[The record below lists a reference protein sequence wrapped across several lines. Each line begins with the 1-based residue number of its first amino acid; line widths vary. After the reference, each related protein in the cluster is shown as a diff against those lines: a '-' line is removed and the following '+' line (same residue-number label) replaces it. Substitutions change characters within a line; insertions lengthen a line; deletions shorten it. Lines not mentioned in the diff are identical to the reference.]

1 MKISGHTSSLRVRFI
16 LAIGIALIS
25 WYDLYNPEC
34 KKEPVGGFKQKCQSI
49 AFLLTKTVTDSLLYK
64 DILKI
69 DSIVSDAIKDD
80 DILYIFVYDEKGNL
94 LNTLHAGLDLEDH
107 EIKKIVGSEGKG
119 LSETVTFAT
128 NEVLK
133 RLKFF
138 LTSQYFF
145 YYFIIMKNLLLI
157 IEFLIIATLFSC
169 GGGEEYKE
177 EGIPSQIS
185 SQDCLKCH
193 GSDIVDTHYDDTST
207 AQIEGYVHYPYAAQL
222 LYDSL
227 MGLGVTPSIPRPSRN
242 DRSAIIYQ

>member
-1 MKISGHTSSLRVRFI
+1 MKISGHTSSLRERFI
-16 LAIGIALIS
+16 LAIGIALIITMGAGMTFTILS
-25 WYDLYNPEC
+25 ARKSQLEALN
-34 KKEPVGGFKQKCQSI
+34 KKGQSI
-49 AFLLTKTVTDSLLYK
+49 AFLLTKTVTDPLLYK

-138 LTSQYFF
+138 LTSQS
-145 YYFIIMKNLLLI
+145 I
-157 IEFLIIATLFSC
+157 FS
-169 GGGEEYKE
+169 
-177 EGIPSQIS
+177 I
-185 SQDCLKCH
+185 L
-193 GSDIVDTHYDDTST
+193 
-207 AQIEGYVHYPYAAQL
+207 
-222 LYDSL
+222 
-227 MGLGVTPSIPRPSRN
+227 
-242 DRSAIIYQ
+242 